1 MGFSFLPNRAQGARR
16 QAAAGP
22 RRLGAWINY
31 TGRRG
36 TSLVSL
42 IAQHGL
48 DGVARMLRALADE
61 LEGQAKG

>member
-1 MGFSFLPNRAQGARR
+1 M
-16 QAAAGP
+16 
-22 RRLGAWINY
+22 
-31 TGRRG
+31 
-36 TSLVSL
+36 VSL